1 VATTHMF
8 SGSGSILALVSLIL
22 QNTALAILL
31 KLTFRVGAK
40 PYAPSTAILCTELLK
55 LSLCLFAVA
64 QNSASQIRVTVLQI
78 GEQKILFLPALL
90 YVVQSNLLFFSSKRL
105 SPVVYIVCTQ
115 MKIITSAGFSRFILG
130 TVLQGSQY
138 VSLMFLVL
146 GIVVVQAQDLDLRA
160 SNSAGDSAAGYFA
173 AMLASLTSGLAGV
186 VLEKLYKDPLVSKGL
201 KHTVWTRNLQLSLIS
216 IPCAVSGVYIQAREQ
231 VYAGNFFDGYDHMV
245 WGVILLQATGGI
257 IIAFVLK
264 FADVIM
270 KCIAI
275 SVSICCCAVYSVWTN
290 ELLITARLVFGILL
304 VNASVVAY
312 SLAQVKRPAP
322 EKIFSRRT
330 YTGADEV

>member
-1 VATTHMF
+1 VAIMASC
-8 SGSGSILALVSLIL
+8 SGSMLALVSLIL

-31 KLTFRVGAK
+31 KLTFREEAK
-40 PYAPSTAILCTELLK
+40 PYASTTAVLCTEVFK
-55 LSLCLFAVA
+55 LSLCLFVLA
-64 QNSASQIRVTVLQI
+64 QKSTRQIPVIILQI
-78 GEQKILFLPALL
+78 WEQKTLFLPALL